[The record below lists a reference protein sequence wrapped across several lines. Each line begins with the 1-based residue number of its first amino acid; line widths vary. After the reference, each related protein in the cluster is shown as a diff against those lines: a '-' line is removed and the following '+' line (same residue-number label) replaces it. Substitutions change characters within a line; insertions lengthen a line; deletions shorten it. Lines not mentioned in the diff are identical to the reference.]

1 MNNVASKN
9 LSLHQMKLKK
19 YPLKMN
25 NSNQNLNL
33 SKLKYQKKFHIDWKD
48 MIRKSTQKKEKT
60 KKKVKNWQKSVLLPE
75 RTNLHWTNFT
85 NKLFKTF
92 LFLTK
97 KDIYHNK

>member
-60 KKKVKNWQKSVLLPE
+60 KKKVKNWQKKCLCYLKEPIC
-75 RTNLHWTNFT
+75 TGQILQTNFS
-85 NKLFKTF
+85 KHFF
-92 LFLTK
+92 F
-97 KDIYHNK
+97 

>member
-33 SKLKYQKKFHIDWKD
+33 SKLKYQKSFI
-48 MIRKSTQKKEKT
+48 
-60 KKKVKNWQKSVLLPE
+60 
-75 RTNLHWTNFT
+75 
-85 NKLFKTF
+85 
-92 LFLTK
+92 
-97 KDIYHNK
+97 

>member
-1 MNNVASKN
+1 MNIVASKN

-60 KKKVKNWQKSVLLPE
+60 KKKVKNWQKSVCV
-75 RTNLHWTNFT
+75 T
-85 NKLFKTF
+85 
-92 LFLTK
+92 
-97 KDIYHNK
+97 

>member
-33 SKLKYQKKFHIDWKD
+33 SKLNQKKFHIDWKD
-48 MIRKSTQKKEKT
+48 MIRKSTQKKR
-60 KKKVKNWQKSVLLPE
+60 KN
-75 RTNLHWTNFT
+75 
-85 NKLFKTF
+85 
-92 LFLTK
+92 
-97 KDIYHNK
+97 